1 MSQAQREL
9 RRRATSIA
17 DANRVQEITSA
28 TPQRSVKR
36 RRTSASPISIAST
49 PPRQASRSV
58 KSERDKLFDAIEG
71 GDDYPGGPMTI
82 KSADD
87 LSQVQLKKCYEI
99 LHACGSATDPNASM
113 SKTRQSIDGFLDA
126 VFNEW
131 SSRKAGNLPRS
142 ELDFLVEAEVLVGK
156 LCVKPH
162 EHAKVTGCDAEAL
175 CTAPV
180 SAVATYCNNPPM
192 FKLEFSTVDE
202 LSGQPLAICPISKGR
217 IRWVDEDWLQ
227 DLRKG
232 LQTKIIAK
240 VHKHNKHLAI
250 WQARK
255 LIVEW
260 AKGSLSMGED
270 VDMMGFTKRETAD
283 VALIGLGGHAEE
295 N

>member
-1 MSQAQREL
+1 MFLLLTSPPTQRLGDQPSCKMELQIPLRRQNITDFLNNLSTMSQAQREL

-156 LCVKPH
+156 LCGK
-162 EHAKVTGCDAEAL
+162 
-175 CTAPV
+175 
-180 SAVATYCNNPPM
+180 
-192 FKLEFSTVDE
+192 
-202 LSGQPLAICPISKGR
+202 
-217 IRWVDEDWLQ
+217 
-227 DLRKG
+227 
-232 LQTKIIAK
+232 
-240 VHKHNKHLAI
+240 
-250 WQARK
+250 
-255 LIVEW
+255 
-260 AKGSLSMGED
+260 
-270 VDMMGFTKRETAD
+270 
-283 VALIGLGGHAEE
+283 
-295 N
+295 